1 MDKDT
6 IEVLKQIKK
15 QIKKLASG
23 EEWSLTKKWCHKK
36 KINLGRKDKEDVV
49 VRKIG
54 KIIALDYINYGLEFT
69 GKGSDNLRH
78 YKKL

>member
-6 IEVLKQIKK
+6 LKVLKQIKK
-15 QIKKLASG
+15 EIKKVASG
-23 EEWSLTKKWCHKK
+23 EEWSLTKEWCHDK

-69 GKGSDNLRH
+69 GKGSDNKRH